1 MVDHCAFLCLTT
13 CTLCERTFFI
23 YAIRFKNYICGGR
36 GRGQAGGSTDGHS
49 LKGIDSFKNMAEGS
63 IASKEQFLSAK
74 LKEERLLDKN
84 ESSDEDDFEAGNN

>member
-1 MVDHCAFLCLTT
+1 
-13 CTLCERTFFI
+13 
-23 YAIRFKNYICGGR
+23 
-36 GRGQAGGSTDGHS
+36 
-49 LKGIDSFKNMAEGS
+49 MAEGS